1 MFSFLLT
8 ESIPFFVNLV
18 VIHAKL
24 YVKMADV
31 DEDDNHMQVEED
43 PEEEDDDD
51 VEEIDEEE
59 LIDIDTELASAHD
72 ESVELVAPPE
82 RSGHVAVSDGNCM
95 YIWGGYK
102 NAQATGFYDFYLPR
116 NEIWIYNMESRRWKK
131 RATEGDV
138 PQSMSGSC
146 AVCVDGVLYL
156 FGGHHARG
164 NTNRLY
170 RLPLRSTD
178 TLHWEKMKEL
188 KGMPPTSKDKLG
200 CWVYKNK
207 LVFFGGYGYVPQGT
221 HLGTFEYDV
230 TSFWANNA
238 PRGWNNHVHVLDLET
253 CAWSQPVTKGN
264 PPAPRAAHACATV
277 GNRGFVFGGRYR
289 ESRLNDL
296 FSINMDTWEWTEM
309 IVPHQGPVGRSW
321 HSLNPASPDHLF
333 LFGGFTTDKQPLSDG
348 WLYCI
353 SRNEW
358 KPFKHNNA
366 EKPRLWHTAC
376 SSEEG
381 EVFVFGGCANNL
393 LSHHRAAH
401 SNEILIFAVQPKSL
415 GRLCLETAIH
425 FKEILSGSWECLP
438 KHLLRSISQRVGS
451 NNTSGS

>member
-1 MFSFLLT
+1 M
-8 ESIPFFVNLV
+8 
-18 VIHAKL
+18 H
-24 YVKMADV
+24 
-31 DEDDNHMQVEED
+31 
-43 PEEEDDDD
+43 
-51 VEEIDEEE
+51 
-59 LIDIDTELASAHD
+59 AHD

-207 LVFFGGYGYVPQGT
+207 
-221 HLGTFEYDV
+221 
-230 TSFWANNA
+230 
-238 PRGWNNHVHVLDLET
+238 
-253 CAWSQPVTKGN
+253 
-264 PPAPRAAHACATV
+264 
-277 GNRGFVFGGRYR
+277 
-289 ESRLNDL
+289 
-296 FSINMDTWEWTEM
+296 
-309 IVPHQGPVGRSW
+309 
-321 HSLNPASPDHLF
+321 
-333 LFGGFTTDKQPLSDG
+333 
-348 WLYCI
+348 
-353 SRNEW
+353 
-358 KPFKHNNA
+358 
-366 EKPRLWHTAC
+366 
-376 SSEEG
+376 
-381 EVFVFGGCANNL
+381 
-393 LSHHRAAH
+393 
-401 SNEILIFAVQPKSL
+401 
-415 GRLCLETAIH
+415 
-425 FKEILSGSWECLP
+425 
-438 KHLLRSISQRVGS
+438 
-451 NNTSGS
+451 

>member
-1 MFSFLLT
+1 MRSRDTTFKTGTIQGKQGQGSFPRSGFT
-8 ESIPFFVNLV
+8 FKVYYPSNR
-18 VIHAKL
+18 
-24 YVKMADV
+24 
-31 DEDDNHMQVEED
+31 
-43 PEEEDDDD
+43 
-51 VEEIDEEE
+51 
-59 LIDIDTELASAHD
+59 
-72 ESVELVAPPE
+72 SVED
-82 RSGHVAVSDGNCM
+82 R
-95 YIWGGYK
+95 
-102 NAQATGFYDFYLPR
+102 
-116 NEIWIYNMESRRWKK
+116 KK

-309 IVPHQGPVGRSW
+309 
-321 HSLNPASPDHLF
+321 
-333 LFGGFTTDKQPLSDG
+333 
-348 WLYCI
+348 
-353 SRNEW
+353 
-358 KPFKHNNA
+358 
-366 EKPRLWHTAC
+366 LWHTAC